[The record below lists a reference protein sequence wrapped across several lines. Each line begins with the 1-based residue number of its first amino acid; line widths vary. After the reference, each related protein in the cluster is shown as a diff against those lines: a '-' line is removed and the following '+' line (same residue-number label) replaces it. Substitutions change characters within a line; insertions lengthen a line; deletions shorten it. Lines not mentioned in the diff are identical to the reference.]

1 MKYNFLTKRLR
12 IIVYELATEI
22 LRVFQLPV
30 KLKLK
35 FVAEEHFFEENYENY
50 YGRLPLADPRIR
62 YFAKFMEIILSS
74 CYTIRITLKS
84 SYIW

>member
-35 FVAEEHFFEENYENY
+35 FVAEEHFFEETMKITMDDCLWQTLEYDT
-50 YGRLPLADPRIR
+50 LPSLW
-62 YFAKFMEIILSS
+62 K
-74 CYTIRITLKS
+74 
-84 SYIW
+84 